1 MQQLPLLCVRCSSSY
16 VGLSDGFGVLWDRH
30 TLPPSFGLW
39 VGWCGLVMCVAVKG
53 WVSHVLNALSILSF
67 LQWRFSVLLGAMDSL
82 NDVKLHS

>member
-1 MQQLPLLCVRCSSSY
+1 VRS
-16 VGLSDGFGVLWDRH
+16 VFFFRPDFLSVAGWNRH